1 MFIIHFTSP
10 LFLIVNHLKTIPSP
24 VRREKVGGGLFCNLY
39 EFGLLSIRQP
49 PVRRVEWRDKE
60 RGRLKRRRIAIAAV
74 GKYDEYPT
82 CG

>member
-10 LFLIVNHLKTIPSP
+10 LFIVNHLKTIPSP
-24 VRREKVGGGLFCNLY
+24 VRWEKVGGGRFCGLY
-39 EFGLLSIRQP
+39 EFGLLSIRQL
-49 PVRRVEWRDKE
+49 PVRSAEQRDKE

>member
-24 VRREKVGGGLFCNLY
+24 VRREKVGGGQFCNLY

>member
-1 MFIIHFTSP
+1 M
-10 LFLIVNHLKTIPSP
+10 NHLKNNSLSHSAG
-24 VRREKVGGGLFCNLY
+24 EGLGGRFRDLY

-49 PVRRVEWRDKE
+49 PVRRAERRDKE
-60 RGRLKRRRIAIAAV
+60 RGRLKRRRIAIAVV

>member
-24 VRREKVGGGLFCNLY
+24 VRREKVGGGQFCNLY

-49 PVRRVEWRDKE
+49 SSIGWSGGDKE
-60 RGRLKRRRIAIAAV
+60 RGRLKRRCIAIAAV